1 MNGADGKWIGYGEG
15 DVSDAVTPIE
25 RRLVHAYPT
34 NSHAIEYGVAV
45 DRTYTASTAQA
56 VRDLTAF
63 MNNDPRELE
72 RLQRMGIATP
82 LRADGVANLDVRK
95 AIGAYV
101 EAPANPPQS
110 KYPIQGVW
118 ADSRA
123 FLNPPTAHS
132 FAKATNDFRDEA
144 IRLYR
149 PMAGTPIWPIGYSMG
164 GVSVQKF
171 LTALPPEWRQYV
183 VGVSTFG
190 DPSMPMEGSLNGNDP
205 GEGIS
210 RTPQPQW
217 CWNRYWSYSIDG
229 DWYPRARGLLFLLY
243 QILTRAELTMDFAIY
258 LFTEFPKLAFQQL
271 LGNAAMPSSDPLF
284 GVLSGLAGLMTSG
297 PANMVGISVLN
308 PLQLF
313 AILPDLVR
321 LLFDA
326 IKFIATNAH
335 GKYGDPAYALWD
347 GMTAVDHAAATI
359 RRVAPD
365 GCTLFL
371 LPGTWANWNQGF
383 PFDVAVELQQP

>member
-1 MNGADGKWIGYGEG
+1 MNGPDGKWIGYGEG
-15 DVSDAVTPIE
+15 DVSDAVIPIE
-25 RRLVHAYPT
+25 HRLVHAYPK
-34 NSHAIEYGVAV
+34 NSHAIEHGVAV
-45 DRTYTASTAQA
+45 DRTYTAGTVHA

-63 MNNDPRELE
+63 MNNDPRELQ

-82 LRADGVANLDVRK
+82 LRSDGVANLDVRK

-101 EAPANPPQS
+101 EAPTNPPAS

-132 FAKATNDFRDEA
+132 FVKATNDFRDEA
-144 IRLYR
+144 MRLYR
-149 PMAGTPIWPIGYSMG
+149 PMAGTPIWLLGYSMG
-164 GVSVQKF
+164 GDSVRKI
-171 LTALPPEWRQYV
+171 LEAMPPEWRRYV
-183 VGVSTFG
+183 VGVTTFG
-190 DPSMPMEGSLNGNDP
+190 DPSMPAEGSLLGDDP

-210 RTPQPQW
+210 KSPQPPW
-217 CWNRYWSYSIDG
+217 VRDRYWSYSIDG

-243 QILTRAELTMDFAIY
+243 QVLTRAELTMEFAIY
-258 LFTEFPKLAFQQL
+258 LFTEFPKQAFQQL
-271 LGNAAMPSSDPLF
+271 IGQAPSTDPLA
-284 GVLSGLAGLMTSG
+284 GVLAGLAGMMTSG
-297 PANMVGISVLN
+297 PLGAVGALLN

-313 AILPDLVR
+313 AVLPDLVH

-326 IKFIATNAH
+326 IKFVATNAH
-335 GKYGDPAYALWD
+335 GMYGDPGHALWD

-359 RRVAPD
+359 RRVAPG

-383 PFDVAVELQQP
+383 PFDVAAQLQ

>member
-1 MNGADGKWIGYGEG
+1 MNGPDGKWIGYGEG
-15 DVSDAVTPIE
+15 DESDAVIPIE
-25 RRLVHAYPT
+25 HRLVHAYPK
-34 NSHAIEYGVAV
+34 NSHAIEHGVAV
-45 DRTYTASTAQA
+45 DRTYTAGTAQA

-63 MNNDPRELE
+63 MNNDPRERE
-72 RLQRMGIATP
+72 RLARMGIATP
-82 LRADGVANLDVRK
+82 LRSDGVANLDVRK
-95 AIGAYV
+95 AIGAYI

-132 FAKATNDFRDEA
+132 FVKATNDFRDEA
-144 IRLYR
+144 MRLYR
-149 PMAGTPIWPIGYSMG
+149 PMAGTPIWLLGYSMG
-164 GVSVQKF
+164 GDSVRKI
-171 LTALPPEWRQYV
+171 LEAMPPEWRQYV

-190 DPSMPMEGSLNGNDP
+190 DPSIPAEGSLNGNDP

-210 RTPQPQW
+210 RTPQPSW
-217 CWNRYWSYSIDG
+217 VWDRYWSYSIDG

-243 QILTRAELTMDFAIY
+243 ELLTRAELTLDFASY
-258 LFTEFPKLAFQQL
+258 LFTVFPKQAFQQL
-271 LGNAAMPSSDPLF
+271 LGTAPSDDPLH
-284 GVLSGLAGLMTSG
+284 GVLKGLAGLMTSG
-297 PANMVGISVLN
+297 PANVFGALLN

-326 IKFIATNAH
+326 IKFIATGAH

-347 GMTAVDHAAATI
+347 GMTAVDHAVKTV
-359 RRVAPD
+359 RQQAPD

-371 LPGTWANWNQGF
+371 FPGTWANWNQGF
-383 PFDVAVELQQP
+383 PFDVAVGLQSP

>member
-1 MNGADGKWIGYGEG
+1 MKGFSGEWIGYGEG

-25 RRLVHAYPT
+25 RRLVHAYPR

-63 MNNDPRELE
+63 MNNDPRQLE
-72 RLQRMGIATP
+72 RLARMGITTP
-82 LRADGVANLDVRK
+82 LRSDGIATLDVRK

-132 FAKATNDFRDEA
+132 FVKATNDFRDEA
-144 IRLYR
+144 LRLYR
-149 PMAGTPIWPIGYSMG
+149 PMAGTPIWLLGYSMG
-164 GVSVQKF
+164 GVSVQKI
-171 LTALPPEWRQYV
+171 LAALPPEWRQYV

-190 DPSMPMEGSLNGNDP
+190 DPAMPMEGSLNGNDP

-217 CWNRYWSYSIDG
+217 CWDRYWSYSIDG

-243 QILTRAELTMDFAIY
+243 QVLTRAELTMDFALY
-258 LFTEFPKLAFQQL
+258 LFTEFPKQAFQQL
-271 LGNAAMPSSDPLF
+271 IGQADSADPLA
-284 GVLSGLAGLMTSG
+284 GVLSGLAGLMTTG
-297 PANMVGISVLN
+297 PFGTVGTLLN

-326 IKFIATNAH
+326 VKFIATNAH
-335 GKYGDPAYALWD
+335 GKYGDPAYALWG
-347 GMTAVDHAAATI
+347 GMTAVDHAVATI

-383 PFDVAVELQQP
+383 PFDVAAALQ